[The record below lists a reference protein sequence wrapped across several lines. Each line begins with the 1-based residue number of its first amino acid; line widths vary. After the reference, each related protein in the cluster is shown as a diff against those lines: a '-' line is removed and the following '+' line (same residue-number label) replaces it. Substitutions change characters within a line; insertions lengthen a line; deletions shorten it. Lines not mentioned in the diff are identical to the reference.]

1 MRTGLFVGSFDPFTN
16 GHYEIVKKSLALFD
30 KVVIGIG
37 INSNKKRLFEK
48 DTMKNAISE
57 LFKNE
62 IAKGK
67 IEVIVYDGLT
77 AEIAKQYNINY
88 IIRGLRNSNDYNYEE
103 EIATANELL
112 FEIDTIYLRAKY
124 SYISSTLVR
133 ELISR
138 NKDISNLVPK
148 EIFCAIKD

>member
-48 DTMKNAISE
+48 DIMKNAISE

-112 FEIDTIYLRAKY
+112 FDVDTIYLRAKY

-148 EIFCAIKD
+148 EIFYAIKD

>member
-48 DTMKNAISE
+48 GIMKNAISE

-148 EIFCAIKD
+148 EIFYAIKD

>member
-48 DTMKNAISE
+48 DIMKNAISE

-112 FEIDTIYLRAKY
+112 FDVDTIYLRAKY

-133 ELISR
+133 ELITR

-148 EIFCAIKD
+148 EIFYAIKD

>member
-48 DTMKNAISE
+48 DIMKNAISE

-148 EIFCAIKD
+148 EIFYAIKD

>member
-48 DTMKNAISE
+48 DIMKNAISE

-133 ELISR
+133 ELVSR

-148 EIFCAIKD
+148 EIFYAIKD

>member
-48 DTMKNAISE
+48 DIMKNAISE

-112 FEIDTIYLRAKY
+112 FDVDTIYLRAKY

-138 NKDISNLVPK
+138 DKDISNLVPK
-148 EIFCAIKD
+148 EIFYAIKD